1 VSDIPIGT
9 PPSPPGRHA
18 APGGWYPDPI
28 NAAQE
33 RYWDG
38 WQWSRNTRPREGA
51 APPSSVGQ
59 PFGGGLYG
67 GQTYGGST
75 YGDGGQHNGGQHN
88 GGQPNGGQPNG
99 GQPQDGRQGPSG
111 YAGQQPFPG
120 QQSFPGQQ
128 PYVAQPY
135 GDPARQTAPAAL
147 GGRPQAVFT
156 ADGVRL
162 SGWWWRVLAAWLD
175 SIFIAVLVAIPAF
188 PIYRRLY
195 ESIAAYFNEV
205 LSATRSGQAPPAQP
219 AVTSFLS
226 STDQVALLAIQIGV
240 ALVYNIAFLRWKSA
254 TPGKLICALR
264 VVPVDEGRSPGPL
277 SWNAVVI
284 RTLVWVLPG
293 VSTFLIFFRVI
304 DGLFPLWQPKRQ
316 ALHDLAARTQVI
328 RPVPSTSS
336 PQLSV

>member
-1 VSDIPIGT
+1 MSDIPIGT

-28 NAAQE
+28 DAAQE

-51 APPSSVGQ
+51 APQSSAGQ
-59 PFGGGLYG
+59 PHGGQPYG
-67 GQTYGGST
+67 GQTYGGQS
-75 YGDGGQHNGGQHN
+75 YGDQPY
-88 GGQPNGGQPNG
+88 GGQPGSS
-99 GQPQDGRQGPSG
+99 QGPYSG
-111 YAGQQPFPG
+111 QQSQGQQPYPG
-120 QQSFPGQQ
+120 EPYPGQQ
-128 PYVAQPY
+128 PYAGGPY
-135 GDPARQTAPAAL
+135 GNQVAPTAPAAL
-147 GGRPQAVFT
+147 GGRAQATIT
-156 ADGVRL
+156 ADGVPL

-175 SIFIAVLVAIPAF
+175 GIFVSLLVAIPAF
-188 PIYRRLY
+188 PIYRRMY
-195 ESIAAYFNEV
+195 VSIAAYFNEV
-205 LSATRSGQAPPAQP
+205 LSAAQSGQAPPAQP

-240 ALVYNIAFLRWKSA
+240 ALVYNIAFLRWRSA

-264 VVPVDEGRSPGPL
+264 VVPVDEGHFPGPL
-277 SWNAVVI
+277 SWNSVVI

-293 VSTFLIFFRVI
+293 VSSFLIIFRVI

-328 RPVPSTSS
+328 RPTRVLPSQ
-336 PQLSV
+336 QLSV

>member
-28 NAAQE
+28 DVAQE

-51 APPSSVGQ
+51 APQPSVG
-59 PFGGGLYG
+59 PSFGGSPYG
-67 GQTYGGST
+67 GQ
-75 YGDGGQHNGGQHN
+75 
-88 GGQPNGGQPNG
+88 
-99 GQPQDGRQGPSG
+99 QGPSQG
-111 YAGQQPFPG
+111 SYPG
-120 QQSFPGQQ
+120 QPSQERPYPSQQSYQGQQ
-128 PYVAQPY
+128 PYVGQQPY
-135 GDPARQTAPAAL
+135 GGPVQQTAPAAL

-175 SIFIAVLVAIPAF
+175 SIFISVLVAIPAF
-188 PIYRRLY
+188 PIYRRMY
-195 ESIAAYFNEV
+195 GSIAAYLNEV
-205 LSATRSGQAPPAQP
+205 FSAAQSGQAPPAQP

-226 STDQVALLAIQIGV
+226 STDQAALLAIQIGV

-264 VVPVDEGRSPGPL
+264 VVPVDEGRSAGPL
-277 SWNAVVI
+277 SWNAIVI
-284 RTLVWVLPG
+284 RTLIWVLPG

-316 ALHDLAARTQVI
+316 ALHDLAAHTQVI
-328 RPVPSTSS
+328 RRAAPTPSA
-336 PQLSV
+336 QLHV